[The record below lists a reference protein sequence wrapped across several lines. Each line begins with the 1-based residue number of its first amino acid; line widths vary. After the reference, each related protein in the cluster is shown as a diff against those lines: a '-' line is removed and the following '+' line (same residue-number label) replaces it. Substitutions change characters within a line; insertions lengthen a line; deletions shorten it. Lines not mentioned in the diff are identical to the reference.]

1 MRPLCQ
7 LFSSTFPDKSVYMEN
22 TFVDALFQ
30 CEDDVSITYA
40 QGQEV
45 EFLNLK

>member
-7 LFSSTFPDKSVYMEN
+7 LFSSTFPDKSIYIDN

-30 CEDDVSITYA
+30 CDDDVSITYA
-40 QGQEV
+40 QEQGLS
-45 EFLNLK
+45 F